1 MQKIKITTPYLF
13 AILVFLSACSKPD
26 PEYLKVL
33 HQTTG
38 VIGTNCYLLYD
49 SQTKEAALIDPGD
62 TIPELLSKIENENL
76 NLSYILVT
84 HCHPDHIYGFH
95 TMHLRD
101 KFPNAKVCF
110 SVEELE
116 DMTKIVSKWKEA
128 YPDDVSEEI
137 QNSPVFLELFNMDYS
152 TIGQPD
158 IYVED
163 GQKLSLG
170 NFEITAI
177 KTPGHAHGSMSFYVN
192 NYLFSGDE
200 LIYHGV
206 GGTKTSPAAS
216 FDAQVKSIRRLYNEL
231 PDETIV
237 YPGHGQSTTIGEEKT
252 ENKNITL
259 SKAVQ

>member
-1 MQKIKITTPYLF
+1 MLKIKINTTGL
-13 AILVFLSACSKPD
+13 IVFLLFLLSCSQPN
-26 PEYLKVL
+26 PSNLQML
-33 HQTTG
+33 TQTTG
-38 VIGTNCYLLYD
+38 VIGTNCYLIYD
-49 SQTKEAALIDPGD
+49 TQSREAALIDPGD
-62 TIPELLSKIENENL
+62 TIPKLLAHIEKENL
-76 NLSYILVT
+76 DLRYILVT
-84 HCHPDHIYGFH
+84 HCHPDHIYGFY

-101 KFPNAKVCF
+101 KFPDAKVCF

-128 YPDDVSEEI
+128 YPDEVSQEI

-163 GQKLSLG
+163 GQKLPLG
-170 NFEITAI
+170 DFEITAI
-177 KTPGHAHGSMSFYVN
+177 KTPGHAHGSICFHVN
-192 NYLFSGDE
+192 NNLFSGDE

-216 FDAQVKSIRRLYNEL
+216 FDAQVKSIRRLYTEL
-231 PDETIV
+231 PDETVV
-237 YPGHGQSTTIGEEKT
+237 YPGHGKSTTIGEEKK

-259 SKAVQ
+259 SKALQ